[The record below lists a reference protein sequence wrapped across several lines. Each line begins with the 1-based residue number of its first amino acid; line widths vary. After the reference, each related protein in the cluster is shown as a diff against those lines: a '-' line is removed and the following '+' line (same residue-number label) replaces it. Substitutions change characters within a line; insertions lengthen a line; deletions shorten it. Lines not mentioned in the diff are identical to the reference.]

1 LSEGILDWR
10 KVPDITPMAMHD
22 TIRDV
27 LTGAGDANGI
37 EFEGRWHQMREFAS
51 LLADLDQRLNA
62 MGLGAHARVG
72 LVARNRPAHVGA
84 FAALMATQR
93 YVVMLYSAQSSDA
106 IAADI
111 RRLRLP
117 LVIAD
122 TEDWTPQTLEAA
134 RDTGSAGIALSQN
147 QGALLAHT
155 NLHVI
160 GEDLRRTGDPAV
172 AMELLS
178 SGTTGPPKRVP
189 LTVANFEQSAR
200 DSAATYASGR
210 QDDTAGPNVVFHPL
224 GNVAGVTFVIPFLFH
239 GRPIALLE
247 RFRLDRWLDA
257 VRRHRPA
264 RTSLPPAVLR
274 TLLDAQVPK
283 EDLASFASIGVGAA
297 RLDPELQDQFELRYG
312 IPLLAAYGATEFCGV
327 VANWTPDLYRE
338 FGKLKRGS
346 VGRARPGVRL
356 RVINSAAEQE
366 VAPGAIGLL
375 EAQVSRVGEGW
386 IRTSDLA
393 AIDADGFLYLH
404 GRADGAI
411 NRGGFKILP
420 DDVARVLR
428 QHEKVADAAV
438 IGLPDLR
445 LGAIPVAAV
454 EPRDGA
460 APPTVQELE
469 AYARR
474 SLVAYQVP
482 VRFLI
487 LPALPR
493 NASMKVS
500 LPELYALFEQSDD
513 A

>member
-1 LSEGILDWR
+1 MTVHEAI
-10 KVPDITPMAMHD
+10 H
-22 TIRDV
+22 DV
-27 LTGAGDANGI
+27 LTRAPDADGI
-37 EFEGRWHQMREFAS
+37 EFHGRWHQMREFAS
-51 LLADLDQRLNA
+51 LHADLDQRLNV
-62 MGLGAHARVG
+62 MGLGAHTRVG

-84 FAALMATQR
+84 FASLLATQR
-93 YVVMLYSAQSSDA
+93 CAVMLYSSQSAEA

-122 TEDWTPQTLEAA
+122 SEDWTPQTLEAA
-134 RDTGSAGIALSQN
+134 RDIGTAGIGLSQDD
-147 QGALLAHT
+147 GGLRAVAHPHGIGN
-155 NLHVI
+155 NLS
-160 GEDLRRTGDPAV
+160 RTGDAAV

-189 LTVANFEQSAR
+189 LTVATFEQTAR

-210 QDDTAGPNVVFHPL
+210 QDATLRPNVVFHPL
-224 GNVAGVTFVIPFLFH
+224 GNVAGVTFVIPFLFE
-239 GRPIALLE
+239 GRPISLLE
-247 RFRLDRWLDA
+247 RFRLDSWLEA

-274 TLLDAQVPK
+274 TLLDENVSK
-283 EDLASFASIGVGAA
+283 DDLASFASIGVGAA

-356 RVINSAAEQE
+356 RVIDPETDRELGS
-366 VAPGAIGLL
+366 GAIGLL
-375 EAQVSRVGEGW
+375 EARVSRVDDGW

-393 AIDADGFLYLH
+393 AMDTDGFLYLH

-420 DDVARVLR
+420 DDVATVLR
-428 QHEKVADAAV
+428 QHAKVADAAV

-454 EPRDGA
+454 EPRDPA
-460 APPTVQELE
+460 DPPTVAELE
-469 AYARR
+469 AHARR

-482 VRFLI
+482 ARFLI
-487 LPALPR
+487 LAALPR
-493 NASMKVS
+493 NASWKVS
-500 LPELYALFEQSDD
+500 LPELRQVFEQEGD

>member
-1 LSEGILDWR
+1 MTVHEAIY
-10 KVPDITPMAMHD
+10 
-22 TIRDV
+22 DV
-27 LTGAGDANGI
+27 LTRAPDALGI
-37 EFEGRWHQMREFAS
+37 EFNGRWHPMREFAS
-51 LLADLDQRLNA
+51 LHAELDRRLSV

-84 FAALMATQR
+84 FASLLAAR
-93 YVVMLYSAQSSDA
+93 RCVVMLYSSQSPEA

-122 TEDWTPQTLEAA
+122 GEDWTPQTLEAA
-134 RDTGSAGIALSQN
+134 RDTGTAGIALSQTE
-147 QGALLAHT
+147 GGLSAAA
-155 NLHVI
+155 NLHEF
-160 GEDLRRTGDPAV
+160 GRDLSWAGDAAV

-189 LTVANFEQSAR
+189 LTVARFEQSAK

-210 QDDTAGPNVVFHPL
+210 QDATVRPNIVFHPL
-224 GNVAGVTFVIPFLFH
+224 GNIAGVTFVIPFLFE

-247 RFRLDRWLDA
+247 RFRLDSWLDA

-274 TLLDAQVPK
+274 TLLDENVPK

-297 RLDPELQDQFELRYG
+297 RLDPELQDQFESRYG

-327 VANWTPDLYRE
+327 IANWTPDLYRE

-356 RVINSAAEQE
+356 RVIDPEMDRELES
-366 VAPGAIGLL
+366 GAIGLL
-375 EAQVSRVGEGW
+375 EARISRVDDGW

-393 AIDADGFLYLH
+393 AMDADGFLYLH

-428 QHEKVADAAV
+428 QHTKVADAAV
-438 IGLPDLR
+438 IGLPDRR

-454 EPRDGA
+454 EPRDPA
-460 APPTVQELE
+460 DPPTVAELE
-469 AYARR
+469 AHARR

-482 VRFLI
+482 ARFLI
-487 LPALPR
+487 LAALPR
-493 NASMKVS
+493 NASWKVS
-500 LPELYALFEQSDD
+500 LPELRQVFEQAGD

>member
-1 LSEGILDWR
+1 MTVHEAIY
-10 KVPDITPMAMHD
+10 
-22 TIRDV
+22 DV
-27 LTGAGDANGI
+27 LNRAPDALGI
-37 EFEGRWHQMREFAS
+37 EFNGRWHPMREFAS
-51 LLADLDQRLNA
+51 LHAELHRQLNV

-72 LVARNRPAHVGA
+72 LVARNRPANVGA
-84 FAALMATQR
+84 FASLLAAQR
-93 YVVMLYSAQSSDA
+93 CVVMLYSSQSPEA

-122 TEDWTPQTLEAA
+122 GEDWTPPTLEAA
-134 RDTGSAGIALSQN
+134 RDTGTAGIALSQIE
-147 QGALLAHT
+147 GGLSAAA
-155 NLHVI
+155 NLHDF
-160 GEDLRRTGDPAV
+160 GKDLAWTSDAAV

-189 LTVANFEQSAR
+189 LTVARFEQSAK

-210 QDDTAGPNVVFHPL
+210 QEASVRPNIVFHPL
-224 GNVAGVTFVIPFLFH
+224 GNIAGVTFVIPFLFE

-247 RFRLDRWLDA
+247 RFRLDSWLDA

-274 TLLDAQVPK
+274 TLLDENVPK

-297 RLDPELQDQFELRYG
+297 RLDPELQDQFESRYG

-327 VANWTPDLYRE
+327 IANWTPDLYRE

-356 RVINSAAEQE
+356 RVIDPEMDRELES
-366 VAPGAIGLL
+366 GAIGLL
-375 EAQVSRVGEGW
+375 EARISRVDDGW

-393 AIDADGFLYLH
+393 AMDADGFLYLH

-428 QHEKVADAAV
+428 QHAKVADAAV
-438 IGLPDLR
+438 IGLPDRR

-454 EPRDGA
+454 EPRDPA
-460 APPTVQELE
+460 DPPTVAELE
-469 AYARR
+469 AHARR
-474 SLVAYQVP
+474 SLAAYQVP
-482 VRFLI
+482 ARFLI
-487 LPALPR
+487 LAALPR
-493 NASMKVS
+493 NASWKVS
-500 LPELYALFEQSDD
+500 LPELRQVFEQAGDT
-513 A
+513 

>member
-1 LSEGILDWR
+1 MTVHE
-10 KVPDITPMAMHD
+10 
-22 TIRDV
+22 TIYDV
-27 LTGAGDANGI
+27 LTRAPDANGI
-37 EFEGRWHQMREFAS
+37 EFNGRWHHMREFAS
-51 LLADLDQRLNA
+51 LHAELDQRLNV

-84 FAALMATQR
+84 FASLLATQR
-93 YVVMLYSAQSSDA
+93 CIVMLYSSQSAEA

-122 TEDWTPQTLEAA
+122 SDDWTPQTLEAA
-134 RDTGSAGIALSQN
+134 RAAGTAGIALSQ
-147 QGALLAHT
+147 GEGGLRAVA
-155 NLHVI
+155 NLHEI
-160 GEDLRRTGDPAV
+160 GKDLSRTGDAAI

-189 LTVANFEQSAR
+189 LTVATFEQSAR

-210 QDDTAGPNVVFHPL
+210 RDTIVRPNVVFHPL
-224 GNVAGVTFVIPFLFH
+224 GNIAGVTFVIPFLFA

-247 RFRLDRWLDA
+247 RFRLDGWLDA

-274 TLLDAQVPK
+274 TLLDENVSG

-327 VANWTPDLYRE
+327 VANWTPDLYAE

-346 VGRARPGVRL
+346 VGRARPGVHL
-356 RVINSAAEQE
+356 RIIDPVMDRELAS
-366 VAPGAIGLL
+366 GAIGLL
-375 EAQVSRVGEGW
+375 EARVSRVDDGW

-393 AIDADGFLYLH
+393 ALDADGFLYLH

-428 QHEKVADAAV
+428 QHAKVADAAV

-454 EPRDGA
+454 EPRDPDD
-460 APPTVQELE
+460 PPTVAELE
-469 AYARR
+469 AHARR

-482 VRFLI
+482 AQFLI
-487 LPALPR
+487 LAALPR
-493 NASMKVS
+493 NASWKVS
-500 LPELYALFEQSDD
+500 LPELRRLFEQEGN